1 MSNRG
6 YMNREQR
13 KKHIPIIESF
23 CKDNGLTYKFVNGYE
38 WHIRIEKV
46 LDIYPTRMRWH
57 WLPTGERG
65 ELEDYDDIGRIFLE
79 RIN

>member
-38 WHIRIEKV
+38 WHIRIE
-46 LDIYPTRMRWH
+46 RC
-57 WLPTGERG
+57 
-65 ELEDYDDIGRIFLE
+65 
-79 RIN
+79 